1 MEKYL
6 MTIDIDSQ
14 KYIENLEKALKEY
27 HESKLTDDK
36 VQTIYTKGFC
46 KGMIY
51 VMKNLGMIN
60 EEDLKRLVID
70 TEFDVPS
77 IYRAK

>member
-1 MEKYL
+1 MHQQIFLFFVLPFYL
-6 MTIDIDSQ
+6 GVH
-14 KYIENLEKALKEY
+14 YR
-27 HESKLTDDK
+27 DDK

-60 EEDLKRLVID
+60 EEDLKRLVAD
-70 TEFDVPS
+70 TEFEVPS
-77 IYRAK
+77 IYRTK

>member
-1 MEKYL
+1 
-6 MTIDIDSQ
+6 MTIDIDGQ
-14 KYIENLEKALKEY
+14 KSIENLEKALKEY

-60 EEDLKRLVID
+60 EEDLKRLVAD
-70 TEFDVPS
+70 TEFEVPS
-77 IYRAK
+77 IYRTK

>member
-1 MEKYL
+1 
-6 MTIDIDSQ
+6 MTIDLDSQ
-14 KYIENLEKALKEY
+14 KYIEYLEKALKEY

-51 VMKNLGMIN
+51 VMNKVGIID
-60 EEDLKRLVID
+60 EAELKRLAID
-70 TEFDVPS
+70 TEFEIPT
-77 IYRAK
+77 IYRSKWKI